1 MKGIGGFYYVY
12 VEGSGLY
19 ECRARGIF
27 RNKKMK
33 PNVGDVVDIDILSEE
48 EKTGNLVKIHKRK
61 NQLIRPMAANVDQAL
76 VIFAV
81 HEPEPN
87 FHLLNRFLITMEQ
100 QEIPVIICFN
110 KTDLATTEQMQ
121 QLEKDYEN
129 SGCQV
134 IFQAAATGEGITQ
147 IEELLRGRTTIM
159 AGPSGVGKSST
170 LNCISK
176 EKQMETGAVSEKIK
190 RGKHTTRHSELIHI
204 GEDTYLMDT
213 PGFSSLFLENIEKE
227 DLKYYF
233 PEFEPYENTCRFNG
247 CCHIHEPGCEVKK
260 ALEEGKISKLR
271 YDDYCMFYEDMDI
284 YKLFVEVSDKSV
296 LKDYYNEVLGKLE
309 EYDNEHGSN
318 YLEFLK
324 TYLDN
329 NASPQLVSEK
339 EFIHRNTVVNYLK
352 KIDTITSM
360 NLFDLGVKVKCIIAF
375 AIRDFL

>member
-1 MKGIGGFYYVY
+1 MTGKIMKGIGGFYYVY

-147 IEELLRGRTTIM
+147 IEELLRGKTTIM

-233 PEFEPYENTCRFNG
+233 PEFEPYENT
-247 CCHIHEPGCEVKK
+247 
-260 ALEEGKISKLR
+260 
-271 YDDYCMFYEDMDI
+271 
-284 YKLFVEVSDKSV
+284 
-296 LKDYYNEVLGKLE
+296 
-309 EYDNEHGSN
+309 
-318 YLEFLK
+318 
-324 TYLDN
+324 
-329 NASPQLVSEK
+329 
-339 EFIHRNTVVNYLK
+339 
-352 KIDTITSM
+352 
-360 NLFDLGVKVKCIIAF
+360 
-375 AIRDFL
+375 

>member
-48 EKTGNLVKIHKRK
+48 EKTGNLIKIYKRK

-147 IEELLRGRTTIM
+147 IEELLRGKTTIM

-190 RGKHTTRHSELIHI
+190 RGKHTTRHSELYDLA
-204 GEDTYLMDT
+204 GGFVADT
-213 PGFSSLFLENIEKE
+213 PGFSSLSFINMTKEDIRDNFIEFNEYKDECKYRDCMHVNEDDCEIKRKVKENIILKSRYENYVKFIEEKE
-227 DLKYYF
+227 
-233 PEFEPYENTCRFNG
+233 R
-247 CCHIHEPGCEVKK
+247 
-260 ALEEGKISKLR
+260 
-271 YDDYCMFYEDMDI
+271 
-284 YKLFVEVSDKSV
+284 
-296 LKDYYNEVLGKLE
+296 
-309 EYDNEHGSN
+309 
-318 YLEFLK
+318 
-324 TYLDN
+324 
-329 NASPQLVSEK
+329 
-339 EFIHRNTVVNYLK
+339 
-352 KIDTITSM
+352 
-360 NLFDLGVKVKCIIAF
+360 
-375 AIRDFL
+375 